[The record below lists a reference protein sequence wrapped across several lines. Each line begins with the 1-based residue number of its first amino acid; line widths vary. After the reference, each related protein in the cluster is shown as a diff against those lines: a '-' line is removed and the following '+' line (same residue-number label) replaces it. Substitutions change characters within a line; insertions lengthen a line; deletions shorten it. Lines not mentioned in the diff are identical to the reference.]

1 MLSGAPVREKARQTK
16 IEREKTP
23 HVSTTCGG
31 GSTGRTRVRAFVADA
46 ARHVKEMD
54 VLIAPSLLVLDK
66 QPMLIGLDAHD

>member
-1 MLSGAPVREKARQTK
+1 
-16 IEREKTP
+16 
-23 HVSTTCGG
+23 
-31 GSTGRTRVRAFVADA
+31 VRAFVADA